1 MQISRRNFLRVL
13 GFSAVGA
20 TAAGTLRWIM
30 DPRERYIISVLKR
43 KLPYA
48 NFDDALALEF
58 AQELI
63 ANDTSM
69 ASFQGKAL
77 AFVGASMSPT
87 FARIMG
93 NRIETKIMGKEER
106 IAGQF
111 LLSTDF
117 FELNNKTNTLTYF
130 GLNDPYVMGCANPL
144 ATLA

>member
-1 MQISRRNFLRVL
+1 
-13 GFSAVGA
+13 
-20 TAAGTLRWIM
+20 M

-48 NFDDALALEF
+48 NFDDALAVEF
-58 AQELI
+58 AQELVTK
-63 ANDTSM
+63 DSSM
-69 ASFQGKAL
+69 ASLQGKAL
-77 AFVGASMSPT
+77 AFVGASISPT
-87 FARIMG
+87 LARFMG
-93 NRIETKIMGKEER
+93 DRIETKIIGKEER

-117 FELNNKTNTLTYF
+117 FILSDKTQSLTYF